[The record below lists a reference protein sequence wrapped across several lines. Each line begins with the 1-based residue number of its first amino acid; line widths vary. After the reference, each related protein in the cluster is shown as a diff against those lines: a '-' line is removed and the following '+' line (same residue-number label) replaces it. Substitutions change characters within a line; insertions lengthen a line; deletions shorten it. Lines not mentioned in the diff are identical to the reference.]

1 MTLLGIINDFMN
13 GTGIHG
19 LAYVVPGKSPTFERL
34 AWTFFILGAIGYASY
49 QLNEAVVCKST
60 KRPIHLYLIFEKS
73 SLKKSSLKKSSSRNW
88 IFNLQK
94 SISKLI
100 FAGYTGSINPV

>member
-73 SLKKSSLKKSSSRNW
+73 SLKKSSSRNW

-100 FAGYTGSINPV
+100 LAGYTGSENQI